1 MLKKYSIYNTVTVVA
16 LVLVLAASSCQP
28 QTGETQTTD
37 TGIEYTLLKA
47 GNGEKPQD
55 GEVMLLNMAW
65 KLSDDSAYRYNSMEQ
80 GGGAP
85 VPYQYT
91 DSLANSGGLEE
102 AYSLLHVGDSAE
114 FKIPASNIFTQPD
127 MQLPPDVTME
137 STMVFNIAVRDIQ
150 SEDEYREAQLSTM
163 KQRLESQ
170 IAVTEER
177 TNRLIEANQEQI
189 KKDSIAISE
198 YLAENNMKSQ
208 VTESGLHY
216 IIVEEG
222 EGSTPDKG
230 DQVSVHYKG
239 TLLNG
244 EKFDSSYDRGEPFK
258 FPLGVGNVIP
268 GWDEGIGLLQKGGK
282 AKLFVPSTLAYGPEA
297 RGDVIKEN
305 SILVF
310 EVELIDFTEF
320 GSR

>member
-1 MLKKYSIYNTVTVVA
+1 MLKKYFIHNTVA
-16 LVLVLAASSCQP
+16 IAVLALAVVVSSCQP

-47 GNGEKPQD
+47 GDGEKPQD

-65 KLSDDSAYRYNSMEQ
+65 KLPDDSAYRYNSMEQ
-80 GGGAP
+80 GGTP

-91 DSLANSGGLEE
+91 DSLASSGGLEE
-102 AYSLLHVGDSAE
+102 AYSLLRVGDSAE

-150 SEDEYREAQLSTM
+150 SEDEYREAQLSQM
-163 KQRLESQ
+163 QERLKRQ
-170 IAVTEER
+170 IAITEER
-177 TNRLIEANQEQI
+177 TNRLIEANQQQI
-189 KKDSIAISE
+189 KEDSIAISE
-198 YLAENNMKSQ
+198 YLANNNMEAQ

-216 IIVEEG
+216 IILEEG
-222 EGSTPDKG
+222 EGGTPDKG
-230 DQVSVHYKG
+230 DQVSVHYEG
-239 TLLNG
+239 TLLSG

-268 GWDEGIGLLQKGGK
+268 GWDEGISLMQKGGK
-282 AKLFVPSTLAYGPEA
+282 AKLFVPSTLAYGPKA

-310 EVELIDFTEF
+310 EVELVDFTEF
-320 GSR
+320 GS